1 MKNRNIP
8 FGYRF
13 EDGKIVVN
21 PDEQNTLQRICS
33 EYLDGR
39 SLLQIAN
46 GLETDKVEFAP
57 GIITWNKARIMRI
70 VDDDR
75 YLGNATYPQVI
86 DEATIKRLRSRKASR
101 NTQTSTDRQSGI
113 YLLKVPVA
121 CPACGKPMHRLQDI
135 RCKCTQKW
143 VCNQCHIQIKKEDPE
158 LMEDITTLLNALIQK
173 PEIIRTAQPD
183 QVEPPIELRRLDNE
197 IARTLEGYDF
207 DKEALREKLYQRASL
222 GYLQIGDEAYVEHR
236 LKMTLERYGILDSF
250 DSELTNKI
258 VKLIK
263 LAESGSVSII
273 LINEQEI
280 RKEQTDH
287 ANNNP
292 SDAT

>member
-46 GLETDKVEFAP
+46 GLESDKVEFAP

-86 DEATIKRLRSRKASR
+86 DEATVERLRSRKASR
-101 NTQTSTDRQSGI
+101 NTQTSTDRKSGI
-113 YLLKVPVA
+113 YLLKVPVV
-121 CPACGKPMHRLQDI
+121 CPACGKPMHRLQDT

-143 VCNQCHIQIKKEDPE
+143 ACNQCHIQIKKEDTG
-158 LMEDITTLLNALIQK
+158 LMEDIADLLNGLIRN
-173 PEIIRTAQPD
+173 PEIIRSAQPT
-183 QVEPPIELRRLDNE
+183 QEEPSIELRRLDNE
-197 IARTLEGYDF
+197 VARVLEGYDF
-207 DKEALREKLYQRASL
+207 DKDALREKLYQRASL
-222 GYLQIGDEAYVEHR
+222 GYLQIGDEAYVEHK
-236 LKMTLERYGILDSF
+236 LKNTLERHNILDGF
-250 DSELTNKI
+250 DSELTNKT
-258 VKLIK
+258 VKLIR
-263 LAESGSVSII
+263 LAENGSVSII
-273 LINEQEI
+273 LINDQEI

-287 ANNNP
+287 ANSNP